1 MAELFDLDPTYVT
14 PIIPPE
20 FEVYE
25 SRRRPSVL
33 FVPEAPTDFDIE
45 STPLRDKLID
55 SSHKS
60 SCPEPQRSSRRKT
73 RSEDGRWNSK
83 DKTEQPS
90 PPPRDPNAY
99 ESVPVVEPVYKN
111 PSSAVK
117 SRERDW
123 ERLRKYFAWLP
134 KLVIQKTFDCTTQ
147 LARIPMSAHLQ
158 RHYRSPFPALNVN
171 RRSEGVATDTVY
183 ADTPDIEHGHVAAQ
197 FYVGISSLVSDVYG
211 VNTDAQFLQTLQDNV
226 RKRGAPSKL
235 VSDRAQAEVSKAVKD
250 YLRWLC
256 IDDWQSEPHRQNQ
269 NPAERRYQDIK
280 RLANRILDQ
289 TGAPPS
295 LWLLALRYASFVYNH
310 TAVQSLGWLTPIQV
324 LTGITP
330 DISVLLRFAFYE
342 KVYYRTEEPSF
353 PSDSPESIGY
363 MVGIA
368 EHVGHAMTYKI
379 LNPET
384 NKILFRSEIRSAAS
398 PNDPNKRLDPSDG
411 EELPSPTVIKSKS
424 DNVKSVVYSSDDES
438 DKKDVVVENKDLIGR
453 TFLMQPNEEGHVH
466 RAKIVELIDKHN
478 DKTTN
483 NPAHLKFRVSIN
495 NDQYEDVM
503 AYNEILERLEADEE
517 NPIVWKFK
525 RIVSHQ
531 GPLQPDHPSYM
542 GSTYNVAMEW
552 ENGEITPE
560 PLSII
565 GADDPVACAIYARDN
580 NLLETPGWKRFKSI
594 AKREKKLLRM
604 INQAK
609 LRSFCTAP
617 KYMYG
622 YKIPKDYNDGLR
634 LDKLHGNTKWAD
646 ATKVE
651 MDQLAEY
658 KVFIDLGKGT
668 PIPKGFQKI

>member
-1 MAELFDLDPTYVT
+1 SNTTVTTLRDSPALDDAIDFFESHHCVMPTDGLYEVHPRQASDLDWFECNMAELLDLDPTYVT
-14 PIIPPE
+14 PVIPPE

-25 SRRRPSVL
+25 SHRRPSVL
-33 FVPEAPTDFDIE
+33 FVPEAPIDFDIE
-45 STPLRDKLID
+45 STPLRDKIID
-55 SSHKS
+55 SPHKS
-60 SCPEPQRSSRRKT
+60 SYSEPRRSSRRKT

-226 RKRGAPSKL
+226 RKRGAPNKL

-280 RLANRILDQ
+280 RLANRILDR

-330 DISVLLRFAFYE
+330 DISVLLRFAFFE
-342 KVYYRTEEPSF
+342 KVYYKTEEPSF

-379 LNPET
+379 LNLET

-411 EELPSPTVIKSKS
+411 EELTSPTVIKSKS
-424 DNVKSVVYSSDDES
+424 DNVKSVGLVPYIRNVFDTSEQLALQNNNRPLTFDEYAS
-438 DKKDVVVENKDLIGR
+438 LLEAAAQNHDEVTKGSKPKPNPRKAYATDVVTTGDLEPDPCPPMFDFNIDMDLGDYYAYR
-453 TFLMQPNEEGHVH
+453 TSLSSARKTFLPNELWQQLDDQGR
-466 RAKIVELIDKHN
+466 RAWHQL
-478 DKTTN
+478 
-483 NPAHLKFRVSIN
+483 P
-495 NDQYEDVM
+495 
-503 AYNEILERLEADEE
+503 EA
-517 NPIVWKFK
+517 V
-525 RIVSHQ
+525 
-531 GPLQPDHPSYM
+531 Y
-542 GSTYNVAMEW
+542 
-552 ENGEITPE
+552 
-560 PLSII
+560 
-565 GADDPVACAIYARDN
+565 IY
-580 NLLETPGWKRFKSI
+580 I
-594 AKREKKLLRM
+594 
-604 INQAK
+604 
-609 LRSFCTAP
+609 
-617 KYMYG
+617 
-622 YKIPKDYNDGLR
+622 
-634 LDKLHGNTKWAD
+634 
-646 ATKVE
+646 
-651 MDQLAEY
+651 
-658 KVFIDLGKGT
+658 
-668 PIPKGFQKI
+668 